1 MIKLNIQKANVTKAA
16 KTVLD
21 ETVSV
26 GTKAADFSS
35 HTATTAADKA
45 KAIYAQTKELAST
58 GIDKVTDVKVGN
70 KNVGERAS
78 ATVDSVQ
85 SAVDVEKI
93 SGQVAKLRD
102 QIEGALGSWKDSFR
116 PSGDQVKASKA
127 STATKPASKPAAK
140 PAAKATASKP
150 AAKPAAKATASKPA
164 AKKTTAKPVAKAT
177 ASKPAAKKTAPK
189 AAAKR

>member
-1 MIKLNIQKANVTKAA
+1 MIKLDTQKENVTKAA

-21 ETVSV
+21 GTVSV

-45 KAIYAQTKELAST
+45 KAIFAQTKELATT
-58 GIDKVTDVKVGN
+58 GIDKVTDMKVGN

-116 PSGDQVKASKA
+116 PSGDQVKAARAPAAATPTTKRPA
-127 STATKPASKPAAK
+127 TKKPATKPASK
-140 PAAKATASKP
+140 ATATK
-150 AAKPAAKATASKPA
+150 KPA
-164 AKKTTAKPVAKAT
+164 AKKSA
-177 ASKPAAKKTAPK
+177 APK
-189 AAAKR
+189 AAAKK